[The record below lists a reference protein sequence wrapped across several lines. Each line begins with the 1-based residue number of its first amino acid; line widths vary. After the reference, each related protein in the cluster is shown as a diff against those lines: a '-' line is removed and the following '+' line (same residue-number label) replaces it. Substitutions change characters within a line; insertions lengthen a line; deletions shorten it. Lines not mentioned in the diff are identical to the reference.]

1 VDGEIGRFTFK
12 THHIVNEGHIV
23 FDTSKDFFY
32 TFKSKEWYRTEGFNE
47 IAMDFV
53 TDLSYRKATLKFNRI
68 RWQEEHGTPSR
79 TLAHI
84 VEIEG
89 TKVHNLKKK
98 CQYELS
104 LTLKGSKYSN
114 SVLSEIL
121 PLLWVGKVDKVIAV
135 LKVLSPEKIKLGQ
148 STDRLIGYF
157 ERNRE
162 YIPCYALRKSL
173 DFVYPVIKV
182 KKPMTLL

>member
-1 VDGEIGRFTFK
+1 MDGEIGRFTFK

-89 TKVHNLKKK
+89 TKVHN
-98 CQYELS
+98 
-104 LTLKGSKYSN
+104 

-162 YIPCYALRKSL
+162 YIPCYALR
-173 DFVYPVIKV
+173 
-182 KKPMTLL
+182 